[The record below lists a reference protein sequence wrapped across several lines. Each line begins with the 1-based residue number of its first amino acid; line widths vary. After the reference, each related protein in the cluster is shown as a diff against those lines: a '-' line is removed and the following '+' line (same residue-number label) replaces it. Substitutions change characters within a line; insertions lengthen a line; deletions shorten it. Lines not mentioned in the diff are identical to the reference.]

1 MGPSFKIS
9 FPIPAW
15 KPNSSAQT
23 TPGSQTSNRSDQDA
37 TPASYPG
44 SKAERLLGGASFDG
58 GELKKKQSKKE
69 RKSLRKYPSF
79 MSVTLADM
87 DHESSRGEDHEFP
100 FPGMKIPLDSN
111 QPLRRQASSPLLGD
125 PTTPLSPGTDYFSG
139 APNNQ
144 QARHAESSSP
154 LRSHYDRSGSSLLVS
169 QQTSAS
175 SIRDQALRK
184 GMASAPSPLSHH
196 LASNE
201 DLRQDSPHSRNHSGD
216 SRGSEASKISSST
229 KIARMP
235 RRRPSVNDPP
245 TLYPNASRPF
255 YAVSPPP
262 ALVNSSVPR
271 PMHLADPQNKS
282 FSRPKWWYRSKTER
296 PTSPDAVM
304 SGGLANQEESGQRS
318 SSVKLHVRKPK
329 AGARNWFDGLDESEV
344 FVKAEE
350 PQVDTHQGSKNNFSE
365 RSDANSA
372 LSETP
377 RKERDSLLKTRKS
390 SFSSRSGPSDR
401 KLSFRIDE
409 TPARRTPR
417 NFSPTP
423 GAHNRPALTVNADGK
438 RTRSTESPRGI
449 PDGIDLQMQ
458 SVLNLSSSDDE
469 EKDAV
474 SIPSRQSSYRGHRIR
489 ASVERA
495 DHGDDILLGSAQR
508 VQQVR
513 PRAAKSQIR
522 SSSRRSK
529 SPDDVPPVPQLPQR
543 PDLGQRNSSL
553 RWRDMMDEKSTTTT
567 DAGGDSTVESGSN
580 NADTPLTSPFS
591 SRTSVSTHKKK
602 FPFRGSK
609 LMKVTSEEEK
619 LLEAMRE
626 KRASIR
632 ANDYQKGFDRAM
644 ALQAGTDLFAP
655 RPQTAGADG
664 SQPFQRTSSLYE
676 PLRSSRG
683 SISPPALLSSAR
695 YRSHAPKASLASL
708 GAGSRKSVSTDNL
721 LFSDDMDEAYPFPAV
736 PEIVRPLPAQPPSL
750 SHQHMNI
757 SPAKPS
763 PSLSFGTMG
772 DAMIPGTPSTGNLPI
787 TPPPTSVP
795 FLERSLSRGTAGK
808 NAGYLGMAGHERKR
822 TASSGVVMLDG
833 VEVAAREADEERE
846 IIGWA
851 LDSY

>member
-1 MGPSFKIS
+1 MAPSFKIS

-23 TPGSQTSNRSDQDA
+23 TPGSQASTRSDQDA

-44 SKAERLLGGASFDG
+44 SKAERVLGGASLDG
-58 GELKKKQSKKE
+58 GELKKRQSQKE

-87 DHESSRGEDHEFP
+87 DNESSRGEDEFP
-100 FPGMKIPLDSN
+100 FPGMKVPHDSS
-111 QPLRRQASSPLLGD
+111 QALRRQASSPLLGD
-125 PTTPLSPGTDYFSG
+125 ATAKSPSTDYFSS
-139 APNNQ
+139 AANTQ
-144 QARHAESSSP
+144 QARRAESFSP

-201 DLRQDSPHSRNHSGD
+201 DLRRDSPHSRNHSGD
-216 SRGSEASKISSST
+216 SRGSEASKISGST

-245 TLYPNASRPF
+245 TLYPDAPRPF

-262 ALVNSSVPR
+262 ALLMSSVPR

-296 PTSPDAVM
+296 PTSPNAVM
-304 SGGLANQEESGQRS
+304 SGGLASQEESDQRA

-350 PQVDTHQGSKNNFSE
+350 PQVDTQEGSKNDFSE
-365 RSDANSA
+365 RPEDSSA
-372 LSETP
+372 LLQTP
-377 RKERDSLLKTRKS
+377 HKGRVSLSKTRKS

-409 TPARRTPR
+409 TPSRRAPPS
-417 NFSPTP
+417 FLPKP
-423 GAHNRPALTVNADGK
+423 GAHSRPALTVNADGK
-438 RTRSTESPRGI
+438 RARSTGSPKGI
-449 PDGIDLQMQ
+449 PDGIDLQSQ
-458 SVLNLSSSDDE
+458 SVLDLSSSDDE
-469 EKDAV
+469 EKDTQ
-474 SIPSRQSSYRGHRIR
+474 SFPLRQSSNRRHRIR

-508 VQQVR
+508 VQQAR
-513 PRAAKSQIR
+513 PRPAKAQMR
-522 SSSRRSK
+522 ASSRRSK
-529 SPDDVPPVPQLPQR
+529 SPGDVPPVPQLPLR
-543 PDLGQRNSSL
+543 PGLGQRNSSL
-553 RWRDMMDEKSTTTT
+553 RWRELMDEKSTTTT

-580 NADTPLTSPFS
+580 NADTPLTSPIS
-591 SRTSVSTHKKK
+591 SRTSIFTQKKR

-644 ALQAGTDLFAP
+644 ALQAGNDLFAP
-655 RPQTAGADG
+655 RPRTAGADG
-664 SQPFQRTSSLYE
+664 SQPFERTCSLYE

-683 SISPPALLSSAR
+683 SISPPTLLTSAR
-695 YRSHAPKASLASL
+695 YMSHTPKASLVSL
-708 GAGSRKSVSTDNL
+708 GTGSRKSVSTDNL
-721 LFSDDMDEAYPFPAV
+721 LFSDDMDEAYPFPPV
-736 PEIVRPLPAQPPSL
+736 PAIVRPPPPPPS

-772 DAMIPGTPSTGNLPI
+772 DAMTPGTPSTGNLPI
-787 TPPPTSVP
+787 TPPPSSVP
-795 FLERSLSRGTAGK
+795 FSERNLHRSTTGK